1 MALTISK
8 KKKSMQLSMH
18 KGRAVEKRKVPDKYC
33 PSVSDDLRR
42 KILYRTYLSHQKGSC
57 IEKTPSCDPVFSPG
71 PACIIQHKTPS
82 GVFPNRILGIW
93 GVVRP
98 GTTVGAKKGEHTH
111 SLRGLLLV
119 REPGPPE
126 LPAFAD
132 LPHEPSSGACHA
144 DQPLDSDCALGHQ
157 ELVLIDLLA
166 ALFFVAVV
174 EDRGPEDADAV
185 AGERGLELLE
195 AFVLELDLEGVQDLV
210 LELRTVGDDGCGAVS
225 FGGDV

>member
-1 MALTISK
+1 M
-8 KKKSMQLSMH
+8 
-18 KGRAVEKRKVPDKYC
+18 
-33 PSVSDDLRR
+33 SDDLRR

-71 PACIIQHKTPS
+71 PACIIQHKIPS

-166 ALFFVAVV
+166 ALSHRTDFSV
-174 EDRGPEDADAV
+174 GCYCPEESRCHRSVLRALLA
-185 AGERGLELLE
+185 ERGAKLI
-195 AFVLELDLEGVQDLV
+195 
-210 LELRTVGDDGCGAVS
+210 
-225 FGGDV
+225 